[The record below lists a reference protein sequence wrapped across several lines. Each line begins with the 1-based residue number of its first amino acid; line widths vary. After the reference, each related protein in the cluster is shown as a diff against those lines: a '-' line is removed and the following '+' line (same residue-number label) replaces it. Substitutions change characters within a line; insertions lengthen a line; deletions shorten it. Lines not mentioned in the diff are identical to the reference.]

1 MTRWIEVEKARTFDR
16 HDVPSAVNLTQ
27 RLEPVVPVLDTGS
40 DPTLTSEVQFCVFAD
55 HFTLPG
61 QHHREWTRDEREVGL
76 TRPANKPPVPIKNN
90 LKNAVMP
97 EK

>member
-40 DPTLTSEVQFCVFAD
+40 DPTLTSEVQFVFLQIISRYPVNITAN
-55 HFTLPG
+55 G
-61 QHHREWTRDEREVGL
+61 QGT
-76 TRPANKPPVPIKNN
+76 K
-90 LKNAVMP
+90 
-97 EK
+97 EKSA